1 MWVWNCPHIYQYLI
15 RINSSL
21 FLNQITFNDIY
32 SLVCSPQKMYIN
44 RYHFQSL
51 FKAISINKA
60 RVDQNLCR
68 KGMARNK
75 TFRRLVF
82 SVYVRRRPIFAL
94 LQMRSLAQPRPHH
107 RSRTAAGAAAAGAT
121 AAIYIHTLI
130 HNGICKI
137 GSIFVCNVNI
147 QHGTIKVRSWI
158 SHGRRC
164 VGWWC

>member
-1 MWVWNCPHIYQYLI
+1 M
-15 RINSSL
+15 
-21 FLNQITFNDIY
+21 FTT
-32 SLVCSPQKMYIN
+32 KKYIN

-147 QHGTIKVRSWI
+147 QHGTIKVRS
-158 SHGRRC
+158 
-164 VGWWC
+164 

>member
-1 MWVWNCPHIYQYLI
+1 
-15 RINSSL
+15 
-21 FLNQITFNDIY
+21 
-32 SLVCSPQKMYIN
+32 MYIN

-94 LQMRSLAQPRPHH
+94 LQMRSLAQPRRHR
-107 RSRTAAGAAAAGAT
+107 RSRTAAAAAA

-147 QHGTIKVRSWI
+147 QHGTIKVRS
-158 SHGRRC
+158 
-164 VGWWC
+164 